1 MTRKKDQKPNCIIA
15 ARLGS
20 KRIKEKNIK
29 LFRGLPFIAYSIR
42 TAKKSKLFENIYVST
57 DSEKIAKVA
66 RKYGAIVPN
75 LRPKKLSGDNT
86 SIRDVVLDFISKN
99 SLTGPKYN
107 FFIYP
112 IAPLMS
118 HKDLITAYNKIKSI
132 NYDLLISV
140 KEFEKS
146 PERAFII
153 KDKKNLVFLKNNKLY
168 KRSQDL
174 KKQYFDSG
182 SFFIFNTKKYVKNK
196 YYPKKT
202 TFYLYRYH
210 EAIDVDKPEDLD
222 ILKILYKKN
231 SH

>member
-1 MTRKKDQKPNCIIA
+1 MARKNNQKPNCIIA

-29 LFRGLPFIAYSIR
+29 LFHGLPFIAYSIR

-66 RKYGAIVPN
+66 RKYGAIIPN

-86 SIRDVVLDFISKN
+86 PIRDVVLDFISKN

-112 IAPLMS
+112 IAPLMN
-118 HKDLITAYNKIKSI
+118 HKDLIKAYNKIKSI

-153 KDKKNLVFLKNNKLY
+153 KDKKDLVFLKNNKLY

-182 SFFIFNTKKYVKNK
+182 SFFIFKTKEYIKNK

-202 TFYLYRYH
+202 TFYLYKYH
-210 EAIDVDKPEDLD
+210 EAIDIDKPEDLD